1 MVNRNCIFLLVLLLS
16 ACGHSTQTNAPTTAP
31 TVRAVTNIVCLGD
44 SITFGHRLARED
56 AYPQQLEALLNQTH
70 PEREWHVVNAGISG
84 NTTRQMLA
92 RFATDVVSVSPQYV
106 IILGG
111 LNDLWYGYDQ
121 ASNDPS
127 FRIDSPGG
135 MKDNMRALIADARA
149 YGITP
154 IVVTAPPNGGI
165 EDTIYDNERA
175 AMVAFRQWERDTFN
189 AIDLYGAI
197 ESPDRQWYPVP
208 ADTIDNLHLSAEG
221 SSVLAKLVADA
232 ITLRN

>member
-16 ACGHSTQTNAPTTAP
+16 ACGHSPNAPTTTP
-31 TVRAVTNIVCLGD
+31 TVRSVTTIVCLGD
-44 SITFGHRLARED
+44 SITYGYRLERAD
-56 AYPQQLEALLNQTH
+56 AYPQQLEALLNKTH

-111 LNDLWYGYDQ
+111 INDLWYGYDQ
-121 ASNDPS
+121 ASNDPT
-127 FRIDSPGG
+127 FRIDAPGG
-135 MKDNMRALIADARA
+135 MKDNTRALVAEAHA
-149 YGITP
+149 YGIAP

-165 EDTIYDNERA
+165 EDSIYDEERA
-175 AMVAFRQWERDTFN
+175 AMVSFRQWERDTFN
-189 AIDLYGAI
+189 AIDLYGVI
-197 ESPDRQWYPVP
+197 ESPTKTWYPLP
-208 ADTIDNLHLSAEG
+208 AYTIDNLHLSADG
-221 SSVLAKLVADA
+221 SAVLAKLVADA